1 MVKYLWPRI
10 RHHGSGRYGWREYDF
25 TWRLEFI
32 MAETE
37 CLLLM
42 APYLLCHHNGRL
54 RSDPY
59 EYVTI
64 PVRAVIIRLPRRQ
77 RATQAANP
85 SSQGQRRP
93 HRQGQRELRAKN
105 KHHPEHLIAQ

>member
-1 MVKYLWPRI
+1 MP
-10 RHHGSGRYGWREYDF
+10 SSYGTVF
-25 TWRLEFI
+25 TLPSQWQVTI
-32 MAETE
+32 G
-37 CLLLM
+37 
-42 APYLLCHHNGRL
+42 PL
-54 RSDPY
+54 RY

-85 SSQGQRRP
+85 SSQDQRRP

-105 KHHPEHLIAQ
+105 EHHHEHLIAQ